1 MKLTHNILLVSFVPA
16 LLQAANLKHFNP
28 GYCYRQKDQLAQP
41 TNLNRMHRY
50 RFNVSKVNSSDPLS
64 AVRLAPN
71 RWVWIEERMMS

>member
-41 TNLNRMHRY
+41 TNLN
-50 RFNVSKVNSSDPLS
+50 
-64 AVRLAPN
+64 
-71 RWVWIEERMMS
+71 